1 MEHILCDCL
10 GVKYVIVQD
19 EFKNIM
25 GETDTIALME
35 ETWNAK
41 VLIGL
46 FELFTINLGLSIFI
60 FFGLIDFANLWF
72 FLLIYLETVLT
83 SFLH

>member
-1 MEHILCDCL
+1 MEHISCDCL
-10 GVKYVIVQD
+10 GVKDVIVED
-19 EFKNIM
+19 KFKDIM
-25 GETDTIALME
+25 GETDTFGLME

-41 VLIGL
+41 VLIGH

-60 FFGLIDFANLWF
+60 FFVLTDLQIFDFF
-72 FLLIYLETVLT
+72 FFHLETVLT